1 MIETPIGRIEILID
15 GKILDYSKVELV
27 NRHKSFTVDKRYQI
41 SVNDM
46 MESTIDCTLI
56 GRKTEDKAIIESGED
71 LALISFYE
79 DNLKLSIGAEGDVEG
94 IKYTYL
100 ENGIRMEANKECM
113 KNQLLI
119 NVAWLEMTN
128 MEQQDIYCWFAADP
142 SIR

>member
-56 GRKTEDKAIIESGED
+56 GRKTEDRAIIESGED

-79 DNLKLSIGAEGDVEG
+79 DNLKLSIGAEGDVDG

-100 ENGIRMEANKECM
+100 ENGIRMEVNKECM

>member
-15 GKILDYSKVELV
+15 GKNLNYSEVELV
-27 NRHKSFTVDKRYQI
+27 NRHKSFIVDKRYQI
-41 SVNDM
+41 SVDDM
-46 MESTIDCTLI
+46 MESIIDCTLV
-56 GRKTEDKAIIESGED
+56 GRKTENQAIVETGED

-100 ENGIRMEANKECM
+100 ENGIQMEVNKECM

-119 NVAWLEMTN
+119 KVAWIEMTN
-128 MEQQDIYCWFAADP
+128 LEQEDIYCWFAADP